1 MFSIVPTYS
10 YKNVMKINPINFKEK
25 ELLIFD
31 IDNTLFYPE
40 STKIDPKVEKW
51 FKKASKCNKC
61 ICLSNSNTIK
71 QREKEIKKILGC
83 DIFISSRKK
92 PSKKLFKEVQQK
104 YKVKASKMV
113 MIGDMHLTDVLFGN
127 RGGATTIHVKP
138 FAKEKLSRIVIGRM
152 FEKLLLLLLLIPSI
166 SIYNNKHHYNNNDQ

>member
-51 FKKASKCNKC
+51 FKKASKSNKC

-92 PSKKLFKEVQQK
+92 PSKKAFQRSTAKIQGKSFKNG
-104 YKVKASKMV
+104 Y
-113 MIGDMHLTDVLFGN
+113 DW
-127 RGGATTIHVKP
+127 
-138 FAKEKLSRIVIGRM
+138 
-152 FEKLLLLLLLIPSI
+152 
-166 SIYNNKHHYNNNDQ
+166 